1 MKRRF
6 EFAMLA
12 SAFMSSAPRE
22 RSGGVS
28 IMHYA
33 RSV

>member
-1 MKRRF
+1 MKQRF
-6 EFAMLA
+6 GFAMLA
-12 SAFMSSAPRE
+12 SAFMSSAPHE
-22 RSGGVS
+22 RSRGVS